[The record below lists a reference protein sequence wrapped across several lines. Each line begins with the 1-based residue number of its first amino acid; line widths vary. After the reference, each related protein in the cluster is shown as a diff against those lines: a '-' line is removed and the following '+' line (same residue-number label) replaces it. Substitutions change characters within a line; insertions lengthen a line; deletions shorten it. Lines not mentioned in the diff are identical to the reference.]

1 MSRRVVLIV
10 LGVIAFFFVLGF
22 GAIAG
27 GAATYFALQ
36 ARPVRASVSEA
47 VSGAVARAEAKAGAK
62 QTVSGQEREGIL
74 IAAVEEDSPA
84 EEAGLVRGDIVTEVN
99 GEAISQVMDLRE
111 LLAEAEPGDEV
122 TLSVLHGDEVRSLRL
137 TLGERDGQAYVGV
150 RLCNLLPVEGQP
162 RLRDFERLDL
172 TGALIQEVVA
182 DSPAEEA
189 GVNAGELIVSVDGT
203 ALEADTDL
211 GEVIR
216 SYEPGDT
223 ITLEVRQLRDA
234 ETREVEVTLGENP
247 DQEGQAYLGI
257 RYLSLPHMGSFEGQD
272 LLPQPES
279 GDEGFMMPQMPFED
293 MPFLPDFPQ
302 LLEGIEQAIIVAEVT
317 RGSPAEGAG
326 LQSNDVITAVDGEAI
341 GEPQALVEA
350 IQSHEPGDEIT
361 LTVFRQGEEG
371 PLSIEVQLGENPEQ
385 PGVSYLGVRI
395 GGFMRFRE
403 QQRPDQNFRFNFGN
417 EA

>member
-361 LTVFRQGEEG
+361 LSVFRQG
-371 PLSIEVQLGENPEQ
+371 
-385 PGVSYLGVRI
+385 Y
-395 GGFMRFRE
+395 
-403 QQRPDQNFRFNFGN
+403 
-417 EA
+417 